1 MDQVARIICM
11 EKNLNETAGAVKN
24 LMVALENYENIQ
36 TKLKE
41 LSDYYD
47 SPLWRRDFEDD
58 EKGKLPTDL
67 KRGVLSE
74 DAVYDLLT
82 ENQELLN
89 KMQLLVNEL
98 VKID

>member
-47 SPLWRRDFEDD
+47 SPLWHRDFEDD

>member
-1 MDQVARIICM
+1 MEQIKRIKYM
-11 EKNLNETAGAVKN
+11 ETKLDEIAMAVRK
-24 LMVALENYENIQ
+24 LTDALENYEGIQ
-36 TKLKE
+36 TGLQE
-41 LSDYYD
+41 LCDYYE

-58 EKGKLPTDL
+58 EKGKLPADL